1 MHATWQ
7 MHFSRESLDPEFP
20 TSDAMKGG
28 YESVEI
34 GVAHL
39 NQVWVLP
46 ERFFLA
52 KGDKNPPK
60 YMD

>member
-1 MHATWQ
+1 
-7 MHFSRESLDPEFP
+7 
-20 TSDAMKGG
+20 MKGG